1 MPNQNHFLGRL
12 LVIVSEWDFSALG
25 ARQVL
30 LLKEQELKR
39 RFFSFAAVPGFG
51 LEQLPVLGLGTP
63 VRSTDKML
71 DDLREAEQRH
81 PAMDLVIPDDQTGWE
96 QHLERVR
103 LDPFVFQMHLKMNK
117 QEGGASDLFKLKAP
131 EDFLRLFL
139 ELVFDERAT
148 GELEKSLA
156 ELREKIARAPDRQ
169 AAIEFGEELLKSL
182 RPFATE
188 AAERERLRGERQNL
202 RREVASVAAALGEF
216 LRGLNEREAEL
227 TNELEHWHKT
237 LGELKAKRDQH
248 QRYARGYERLGR
260 LLLINETE
268 AAWKSATQAEAEA
281 RRREHLLDAAIAL
294 RVWSRKQVELNACVK
309 QFESLQ
315 SEHRPEWQRVR
326 ALGAAVKAAWQA
338 EVAALTTEGADAERK
353 TRESKK
359 HLQFLHRTRAE
370 LTAQQATADAKRGGE
385 ESDRNDRPGRKLLDA
400 AQ

>member
-1 MPNQNHFLGRL
+1 VPNQNHFLGRL

-81 PAMDLVIPDDQTGWE
+81 PAMDLVIPDDQTEWE

-294 RVWSRKQVELNACVK
+294 RVWSRKQAELNACVK

-315 SEHRPEWQRVR
+315 REHRPVGERLWKARRAAQSRQPVCRVR
-326 ALGAAVKAAWQA
+326 GPQRSMAFS
-338 EVAALTTEGADAERK
+338 
-353 TRESKK
+353 ESSKRVGN
-359 HLQFLHRTRAE
+359 LH
-370 LTAQQATADAKRGGE
+370 D
-385 ESDRNDRPGRKLLDA
+385 
-400 AQ
+400 